1 MKAEQYI
8 LNYMTEHDVLNE
20 KVKQET
26 GIDMVEITKDNKELL
41 ADDFLKLCM
50 YLGITPEEISDQI
63 L

>member
-8 LNYMTEHDVLNE
+8 LKYMSEHEVSNE
-20 KVKQET
+20 KVKRET
-26 GIDMVEITKDNKELL
+26 GIDMAGIIDSKNELL
-41 ADDFLKLCM
+41 ADDFLKLCI